1 MQITSKLTMAVHMVC
16 AIDYFGDSQPV
27 TSTFLAKSVGT
38 NPVMIRNIGNLSNE
52 HYALYP

>member
-1 MQITSKLTMAVHMVC
+1 MAVHMVC

-38 NPVMIRNIGNLSNE
+38 TRS
-52 HYALYP
+52 